1 MIAKIGHGSKIYGAL
16 LYNHKKVLENHGSI
30 LSMHNMLET
39 PDGNYTTTHLL
50 SSFLP
55 NLVANKKTEKTV
67 IHISLNPDPKD
78 ILTDEN
84 YVKIASDYMHQMGY
98 GKQPYIVFKHND
110 IDRSHIH
117 IVSTTVDKNGNKI
130 SDSFEKKRSLEICR
144 HIENDYNLT
153 QITEKQQTVNEA
165 LFRPIDVR
173 KGNIKSQVASVVR
186 YLPKYYRF
194 QTLGS
199 YNALLALFNIT
210 VEHIKKEDNGV
221 LKEGLVYFAI
231 DSAGNKSSNPFKS
244 SLFGKHAGLAAL
256 KEHFEE
262 SKKIDLGI
270 KAKTIQIII
279 EAMSTSSNETAL
291 KKYLIQK
298 GINFVTRRNEDGR
311 LFGITFVDHNTRN
324 VFNGSQLGKQF
335 SANAFQEWFSQTK
348 QIYKAVI
355 KRTILDNK
363 MDTNEVSPTK
373 VSEEIHPM
381 FSFMFEASKII
392 GEIGF
397 IDGLLLNTLSED
409 PEEQYFEFN
418 MKRRRKKIKR
428 K

>member
-1 MIAKIGHGSKIYGAL
+1 MVAKIGRGTNIYGAL
-16 LYNHKKVLENHGSI
+16 LYNQIKVLNNNGNI
-30 LSMHNMLET
+30 LHLHNMKET
-39 PDGNYTTTHLL
+39 ADGNYTAMQLL
-50 SSFLP
+50 SSFAPYL
-55 NLVANKKTEKTV
+55 LANKNTEKTAL
-67 IHISLNPDPKD
+67 HISLNPNPTDV
-78 ILTDEN
+78 ILDED
-84 YVKIASDYMHQMGY
+84 YVKIANEYMLKLGY
-98 GKQPYIVFKHND
+98 GDQPYVIFKHTD
-110 IDRSHIH
+110 IERSHIH

-144 HIENDYNLT
+144 QIENDYNLT
-153 QITEKQQTVNEA
+153 QITEKQQTANEA

-221 LKEGLVYFAI
+221 LKDGLVYFAI
-231 DSAGNKSSNPFKS
+231 DNAGNKSSNPFKS

-256 KEHFEE
+256 KVHFEE

-279 EAMSTSSNETAL
+279 EAMSASSNETAL
-291 KKYLIQK
+291 KKYLTQK
-298 GINFVTRRNEDGR
+298 GINFVTHRNEDGR

-335 SANAFQEWFSQTK
+335 SANAFQEWFSQNK
-348 QIYKAVI
+348 QIYKTVI
-355 KRTILDNK
+355 KRTIPDTK
-363 MDTNEVSPTK
+363 MDTNEISMTK
-373 VSEEIHPM
+373 VSEEIHPI
-381 FSFMFEASKII
+381 FSFMFDASKII
-392 GEIGF
+392 DEIGL
-397 IDGLLLNTLSED
+397 IDALLLNTLSED
-409 PEEQYFEFN
+409 PEEKNFEFN
-418 MKRRRKKIKR
+418 MK
-428 K
+428 